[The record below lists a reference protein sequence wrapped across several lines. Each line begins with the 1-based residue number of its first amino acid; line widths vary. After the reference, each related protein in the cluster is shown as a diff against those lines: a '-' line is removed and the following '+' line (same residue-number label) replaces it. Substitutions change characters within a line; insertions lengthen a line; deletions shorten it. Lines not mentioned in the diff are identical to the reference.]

1 MPRSAAPARSFGRGK
16 ARTDSFEIIT
26 APPQHPLVRVLGLL
40 IRLRAEITVL
50 AVCLTVWFTLRAH
63 TSLVVTITVCVV
75 LLGLLAGLPPARR
88 YLVRRSAAVMT
99 RHRLR
104 QTLVECRVL
113 NFSRA
118 CPLLLWSRP
127 TPVGEV
133 VWLLL
138 RAGISAD
145 DVADQAAEIAAGCFA
160 REARATART
169 QMTTLVRVEIIRRD
183 PLAAESID
191 SDLGPWA
198 NGWDS
203 PVIPFGAAPAPKS
216 TEPTGQSDPAPR
228 VPVPELVPAV
238 RDSDDDTSA
247 SGRGGDWSDYV

>member
-1 MPRSAAPARSFGRGK
+1 MARSAAPARSFGRGK

-26 APPQHPLVRVLGLL
+26 ALPKHPLVRALALL
-40 IRLRAEITVL
+40 VRLRAESTVA
-50 AVCLTVWFTLRAH
+50 AVCLAVWFTLRAN
-63 TSLVVTITVCVV
+63 TSVAVTITVCVV
-75 LLGLLAGLPPARR
+75 LVGMLAGLPWTRR
-88 YLVRRSAAVMT
+88 YLLRRATAVMT

-133 VWLLL
+133 VWLIL
-138 RAGISAD
+138 RAGTSAE
-145 DVADQAAEIAAGCFA
+145 DVADQAPEIAAGCFA

-169 QMTTLVRVEIIRRD
+169 ATANLVRVEIIRRD

-198 NGWDS
+198 TGWDTPLI
-203 PVIPFGAAPAPKS
+203 PVGATAEASTAPR
-216 TEPTGQSDPAPR
+216 PTGPTDTAAR
-228 VPVPELVPAV
+228 LPELVPAA
-238 RDSDDDTSA
+238 RNSQISDDTTG
-247 SGRGGDWSDYV
+247 GRDGDWSDYV